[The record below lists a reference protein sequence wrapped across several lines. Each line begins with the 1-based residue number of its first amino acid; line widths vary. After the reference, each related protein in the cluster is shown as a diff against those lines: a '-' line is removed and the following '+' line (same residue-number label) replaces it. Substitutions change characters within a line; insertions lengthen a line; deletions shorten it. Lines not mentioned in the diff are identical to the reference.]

1 MFKGL
6 RGGTVPVYKSL
17 KKGEN
22 LSMEEEKEWETNDD
36 ERRQKFDEDTF
47 WRSQYEDQ
55 LNGFILD
62 KAQQDEVDR
71 RYSTIQWPARFTNKY
86 LPMQDTEC
94 FTSADCLHFVIYAGI
109 DNILYYSTTL

>member
-17 KKGEN
+17 KKNEN
-22 LSMEEEKEWETNDD
+22 LSMEEEKEWEKNDD
-36 ERRQKFDEDTF
+36 ERRQKFDEDNF

-71 RYSTIQWPARFTNKY
+71 RYSTIQWPVRFTNKY
-86 LPMQDTEC
+86 LPMQGLSELRD
-94 FTSADCLHFVIYAGI
+94 AVAKY
-109 DNILYYSTTL
+109 TLNKKDYNGENVR